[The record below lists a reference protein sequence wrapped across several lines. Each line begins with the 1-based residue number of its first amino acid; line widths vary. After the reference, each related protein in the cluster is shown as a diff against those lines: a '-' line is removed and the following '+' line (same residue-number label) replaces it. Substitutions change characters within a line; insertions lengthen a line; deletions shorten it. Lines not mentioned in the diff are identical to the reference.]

1 MDSMERVDA
10 AEKEAS
16 EVLHSLLSVERVE
29 KQGHELEPQHT
40 QHQQQVVVVT
50 SKDPVNAVHNNG
62 NASVHQQA
70 QDAAGV
76 VQWHTPVTTV
86 HQALFTNM
94 HEVTPQFTT
103 LTGEPVIWQ
112 GHTIQVEHQHLTAQ
126 QPISIVTQTDPQTG
140 IQKEYATPAPA
151 PPPPPPPPPP
161 QPETGA
167 SADPKK
173 KGVKAGRQGDKQTET
188 PKKKTKVAVS
198 PAVGMAP
205 TRLEEN
211 AQEVRERFE
220 KGCECQEE
228 NCFKGLSP
236 EYVYRHRLNIAELTK
251 AEHDMYLMGVTMA
264 VLTNPEETVRH
275 KERRRLRAQYVFQ
288 GRRVCL
294 DAFLYLEN
302 CTHYQLKRIR
312 KHVMT
317 HGVAPR
323 IHGNHG
329 KKPHNTFSLDIYRH
343 ATSFLRHFIQR
354 NTPGS
359 NTSQNTVS
367 QQTYNNATKYKSKS
381 ATKTP
386 PLYLPAEITRKTIH
400 NAYRE
405 YCEHFEPSIKV
416 MGYSTFRH
424 FMKEQF
430 PHVKFCKVEGGINK
444 PGSNAGNQQQQQ
456 HQQQQQQQQTGN
468 NNNQAGV
475 EVEIV
480 TPQGTKLQGADD
492 TINIVEDTSG
502 VTHQDPQATTIITA
516 TGKVQQVTAIPL
528 VVEQEASGLSHQ
540 QQTAFIVTPVSQI
553 IQAPTSVSTIADN
566 STYTSYQLTAA
577 TPGSYTTHQQLTQAG
592 VVTVASVPNTA
603 TNAYGFTTL

>member
-1 MDSMERVDA
+1 MMERVDA

-29 KQGHELEPQHT
+29 KQSHEIDQN
-40 QHQQQVVVVT
+40 QQVVVVT
-50 SKDPVNAVHNNG
+50 SKESVIPSQTDNN
-62 NASVHQQA
+62 VTVLE
-70 QDAAGV
+70 QDQDGSGV

-86 HQALFTNM
+86 HQALFTDI
-94 HEVTPQFTT
+94 HEVAPQFTT

-112 GHTIQVEHQHLTAQ
+112 GHTIQVEHQQLGAAHEAMN
-126 QPISIVTQTDPQTG
+126 IVTQPGNTQPLIPTQAMQPQ
-140 IQKEYATPAPA
+140 QA
-151 PPPPPPPPPP
+151 PPP
-161 QPETGA
+161 QPQPA
-167 SADPKK
+167 SASQTEMAAAIEAKRK
-173 KGVKAGRQGDKQTET
+173 NTKTVRQPDKQKES
-188 PKKKTKVAVS
+188 PKKKTKLAIS
-198 PAVGMAP
+198 TSGGMTP

-211 AQEVRERFE
+211 SQEVRERFE

-343 ATSFLRHFIQR
+343 ATSFLRHFILR
-354 NTPGS
+354 NTPG
-359 NTSQNTVS
+359 NNANQNNPS
-367 QQTYNNATKYKSKS
+367 QQTSANNAKSKSKS

-386 PLYLPAEITRKTIH
+386 PLYLPADVTRKTIH

-430 PHVKFCKVEGGINK
+430 PHVKFCKIESGINK
-444 PGSNAGNQQQQQ
+444 PAMSGGN
-456 HQQQQQQQQTGN
+456 QQQQQQQQPQNQSPQQGN
-468 NNNQAGV
+468 TCNQTSV

-480 TPQGTKLQGADD
+480 TQQGSKLQTDE
-492 TINIVEDTSG
+492 TVSVVEEAGT
-502 VTHQDPQATTIITA
+502 VTQPESQSATIITA
-516 TGKVQQVTAIPL
+516 TGEVQQVTAIPV
-528 VVEQEASGLSHQ
+528 VVEQEASGMAHQ

-553 IQAPTSVSTIADN
+553 IHAPPNVSTIAN
-566 STYTSYQLTAA
+566 NTYTSYHLTTASA
-577 TPGSYTTHQQLTQAG
+577 TNYATHQQLAQAS